1 MAVVPPLPSDS
12 SAEVIAAVD
21 LGSNSFHMIVGEM
34 RHGQIAILDRLRET
48 VRLAEG
54 LSESGELSAD
64 ARGRAID
71 CLSRFGE
78 RLRDMRAGSVRAAGT
93 STLRRAR
100 EESGFMAEAEAALG
114 HPIEV
119 ISGQEEARLI
129 YGGVNSSLPR
139 NEGKRLVMDIG
150 GGSTELILGEGLR
163 PIRLESLH
171 LGCVSMT
178 ERFFHDGK
186 ITAAAFEQARKAARL
201 ELRPVKAFFRS
212 VANVEAIGT
221 SGTILSTERVASEL
235 GLTDTHTLSSVVLEK
250 LIARVLEF
258 DSIEK
263 LALPG
268 LSERR
273 SQVWPGGLAILA
285 ELISVLRIDQL
296 KVADG
301 AMREG
306 LLHDMLGRIQHE
318 DAREQSVRAMMARF
332 QVDEA
337 QAGRVAMTADQLLQ
351 QCAHQWGLEAPLF
364 AHILG
369 WSACLHEIGLDISHD
384 GFQRHGAYIAEN
396 ADMPGFPRAE
406 KRFLAY
412 LIENQRHRFGTRLL
426 ISLPR
431 VWRKSALRLS
441 MLLRLAVLLN
451 RNRSMLD
458 IPSVDLVVSES
469 TMNLGFDAD
478 WLNSNP
484 LTIADLEREQEFL
497 HGSDYEL
504 SFS

>member
-1 MAVVPPLPSDS
+1 
-12 SAEVIAAVD
+12 
-21 LGSNSFHMIVGEM
+21 MIVGEL
-34 RHGQIAILDRLRET
+34 RHGQIVILDRLRET

-54 LSESGELSAD
+54 LSKSGELSTD
-64 ARGRAID
+64 ARLRAID

-78 RLRDMRAGSVRAAGT
+78 RLRDMHAGSVRAAGT

-100 EESGFMAEAEAALG
+100 EESGFIAEAEAALG

-129 YGGVNSSLPR
+129 YSGVISSLPR

-163 PIRLESLH
+163 PKRLESLH

-178 ERFFHDGK
+178 ERFFKKGK
-186 ITAAAFEQARKAARL
+186 ISRAAFEKARNAARL
-201 ELRPVKAFFRS
+201 ELRPVKAFFRD
-212 VANVEAIGT
+212 ADDVEAIGT
-221 SGTILSTERVASEL
+221 SGTIISTECVATEL
-235 GLTDTHTLSSVVLEK
+235 GLTDTHTLSSEVLEK

-258 DSIEK
+258 DTTDELS
-263 LALPG
+263 LPG

-285 ELISVLRIDQL
+285 ELIAALRIKQL
-296 KVADG
+296 TVATG

-318 DAREQSVRAMMARF
+318 DAREQSVRAMMARY

-337 QAGRVAMTADQLLQ
+337 QAGRVAMTANLLLR
-351 QCAHQWGLEAPLF
+351 QCAPAWGLDRPLF
-364 AHILG
+364 SRILE

-406 KRFLAY
+406 KRLLAY

-426 ISLPR
+426 KSLPR
-431 VWRKSALRLS
+431 DWRQSALRLS
-441 MLLRLAVLLN
+441 MLLRLAVLMN
-451 RNRSMLD
+451 RNRSLSDM
-458 IPSVDLVVSES
+458 PSVGLEVSAT
-469 TMNLGFDAD
+469 TMKLRFDAD
-478 WLNSNP
+478 WLDSNP
-484 LTIADLEREQEFL
+484 LTIADLERERGYLRSSE
-497 HGSDYEL
+497 YKL